1 MYIIDYNKLLETF
14 FNEPL
19 PKWTGT
25 STISKPTQYSPS
37 KCAVELKDDKLE
49 LAFSVIGNNPKDVEV
64 QLTADRIII
73 KAVKNKEDKSV
84 IGQFTADINEE
95 IKITD
100 EFDGLTAKA
109 EIKNGLL
116 HIVVD
121 KKEDQKPKKLEIK
134 FK

>member
-1 MYIIDYNKLLETF
+1 MYIIDYNKLFDTF
-14 FNEPL
+14 FEEPF

-25 STISKPTQYSPS
+25 STINKPTQYSPN
-37 KCAVELKDDKLE
+37 KCAVELKEDKLE
-49 LAFSVIGNNPKDVEV
+49 LAFSIVGHNPKDVDV
-64 QLTADRIII
+64 QLTADKIFI

-84 IGQFTADINEE
+84 IGQFTTDINEE

-100 EFDGLTAKA
+100 EFDGLSAKA

-116 HIVVD
+116 HIIID